1 MATPRK
7 KYKIRDGE
15 RTYRE
20 LLGAIG
26 ELLLTHGYTGL
37 KVNKVA
43 RHTGKDKSTIRYHFG
58 SLNDLVKAY
67 VREKDHWTPFFER
80 FRPEDINDKAGVQ
93 KLFTELMQENFR
105 SFLVNPE
112 MQKLIL
118 WQISEDNPLMR
129 SISDNREAQG
139 AELLAKA
146 SPYFVPAGISFK
158 AVTGLLLGG
167 IYYFVLHASAN
178 KSTVCGID
186 VNQASDRETVLKT
199 IGQIIEWAF
208 AATGPNEKQ
217 SS

>member
-7 KYKIRDGE
+7 KYKLRDGE
-15 RTYRE
+15 RTRRE
-20 LLGAIG
+20 LLQAVG
-26 ELLLTHGYTGL
+26 ELLLAQGYTGL

-43 RHTGKDKSTIRYHFG
+43 RHTGKDKSAIRHHFG
-58 SLNDLVKAY
+58 SLNELVKAY
-67 VREKDHWTPFFER
+67 IREKDHWPPFFER
-80 FRPEDINDKAGVQ
+80 FRTEDFAGKDGVQ

-105 SFLVNPE
+105 SFLGNPE

-118 WQISEDNPLMR
+118 WQISEENPLMR
-129 SISDNREAQG
+129 SISEARESQG
-139 AELLAKA
+139 AELLALA

-167 IYYFVLHASAN
+167 IYYFVLHAGAN

-186 VNQASDRETVLKT
+186 VNLESDRVIVLKT

-208 AATGPNEKQ
+208 AATE
-217 SS
+217 SAER